1 MTASEC
7 LRVAI
12 GSSSCLFCQGNAQFI
27 FVSMILIYF
36 AVTHSHARRCSVHH
50 CWSGRV
56 ESLLFDHVCVCVA
69 LKLLSFGRFTCGF
82 GFGCLHRIF
91 AKSNSNIHSSN
102 RMSLPCPKPQCI
114 QCVAMLHNVQ
124 SVEWAWA
131 PSRRMD
137 KLCRINL
144 LNWNNLNVRWTSDCP
159 ENKHYWISNSV
170 AAECLV
176 GGQRWKCI
184 LASDE

>member
-91 AKSNSNIHSSN
+91 AKSNSNIHSSD
-102 RMSLPCPKPQCI
+102 I
-114 QCVAMLHNVQ
+114 
-124 SVEWAWA
+124 
-131 PSRRMD
+131 
-137 KLCRINL
+137 
-144 LNWNNLNVRWTSDCP
+144 
-159 ENKHYWISNSV
+159 
-170 AAECLV
+170 ECLCHV
-176 GGQRWKCI
+176 PNPNAYNVLRCYTMSSP
-184 LASDE
+184 LSEPEHRADEWTNFVELIYLIEII